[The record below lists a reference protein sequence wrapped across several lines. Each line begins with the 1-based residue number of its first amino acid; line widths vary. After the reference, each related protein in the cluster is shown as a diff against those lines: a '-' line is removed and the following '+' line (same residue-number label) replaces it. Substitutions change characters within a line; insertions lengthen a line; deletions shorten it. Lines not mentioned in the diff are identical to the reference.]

1 MTLQT
6 LAERA
11 TEVAEAQPRLV
22 TLIELLVAEHDAL
35 GLTDEQHA
43 TLQGITNEAMEIL
56 QDLGR

>member
-1 MTLQT
+1 MTLQA

-43 TLQGITNEAMEIL
+43 TLQDYTNQAMEIL
-56 QDLGR
+56 RDLGR

>member
-11 TEVAEAQPRLV
+11 TEVAEAQPKLV
-22 TLIELLVAEHDAL
+22 TLIETLTAEHAAL

-43 TLQGITNEAMEIL
+43 VLQGFTNEAMEIL
-56 QDLGR
+56 RDLGR